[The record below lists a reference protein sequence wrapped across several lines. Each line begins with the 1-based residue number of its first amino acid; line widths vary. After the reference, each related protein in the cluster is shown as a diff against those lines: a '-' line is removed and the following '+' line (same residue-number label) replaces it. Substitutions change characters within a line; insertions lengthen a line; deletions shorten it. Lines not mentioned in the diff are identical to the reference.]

1 MVWIPCFPLG
11 CRRAAPEP
19 GCSRW
24 GSSARAAR
32 HLPVLTEAFPAAG
45 MSLGA
50 VPGILPCGAAK
61 ETGEPRDAQR
71 DGMQRFPYILLPG
84 RAPGLHLPLLLR
96 DAGEF
101 LIPLFRAA
109 RMEQPVRFWG
119 AAAAVAP
126 RSPRSGAVGGAPF
139 PQPRRPGR
147 GFAADARGFRSGS
160 IPARCSPPQGCSR
173 TRAEL
178 PPGFGL
184 CRARRGSDTP
194 RMIPAGTSGPCRCP
208 PCSRT

>member
-1 MVWIPCFPLG
+1 MVWILCFSLG
-11 CRRAAPEP
+11 GRRAAPEP

-32 HLPVLTEAFPAAG
+32 RLPVLTEAFPAAG
-45 MSLGA
+45 QRLGA
-50 VPGILPCGAAK
+50 VPGILPCGAAT

-71 DGMQRFPYILLPG
+71 EGMQRFPCILLPG
-84 RAPGLHLPLLLR
+84 SAPGLHLSVSLQ

-101 LIPLFRAA
+101 LIPLIRAA
-109 RMEQPVRFWG
+109 GMEQPVRFWG
-119 AAAAVAP
+119 AAAAVELPERGCGRSALP
-126 RSPRSGAVGGAPF
+126 RS
-139 PQPRRPGR
+139 PRRPGR
-147 GFAADARGFRSGS
+147 GFAADARSFRSGS

-184 CRARRGSDTP
+184 CRASDTP
-194 RMIPAGTSGPCRCP
+194 RMIPAATSGPCRCP